1 MPRCRWTAACRAW
14 PRCVGAAA
22 ALALVTLGAPAQQ
35 VAEPWRF
42 EPPVDAEGRLS
53 ARWRVVGLPQQK
65 PPLSSYVAESV
76 DGRPALRLQAQGS
89 YGNFVLD
96 AAGQPAPQRIAWR
109 WRLAQPNPAAD
120 LRTKPGDDTAAR
132 VCLAFE
138 LPLAQVPFVERQV
151 LRIARSRTG
160 EALPAATLCWVWG
173 TVEPAGAVIDNPY
186 SRRVRYIVLRTQADG
201 SGRWLEESRDVA
213 ADWRRAFGDEA
224 PEPPPLAAVIV
235 AADADNTGAQSAAH
249 LAGLRLEP

>member
-109 WRLAQPNPAAD
+109 WRLAQCAVFER
-120 LRTKPGDDTAAR
+120 LR
-132 VCLAFE
+132 
-138 LPLAQVPFVERQV
+138 
-151 LRIARSRTG
+151 
-160 EALPAATLCWVWG
+160 
-173 TVEPAGAVIDNPY
+173 
-186 SRRVRYIVLRTQADG
+186 
-201 SGRWLEESRDVA
+201 RW
-213 ADWRRAFGDEA
+213 RA
-224 PEPPPLAAVIV
+224 P
-235 AADADNTGAQSAAH
+235 
-249 LAGLRLEP
+249 